1 MEFSETFLPKS
12 SFLTTEPD
20 RLQTSDAELV
30 KGCLAGEHAAWE
42 TIVRLHHQRI
52 YNLAYR
58 FTGRFDEAEDL
69 AQEIFLKV
77 YRILGSYRPES
88 GALITWIVRV
98 GRNHLIDH
106 YRRFKTERSKTDSLE
121 VEYEKAEENPARFT
135 DPAEALEQRELS
147 ERIHAALLRISEEL
161 REAVIL
167 RDLEGF
173 TYEEIAETLKV
184 PVGTVKSRINRG
196 RLELAKIIRK
206 QGDRGA
212 L

>member
-1 MEFSETFLPKS
+1 
-12 SFLTTEPD
+12 
-20 RLQTSDAELV
+20 LQTSDAELV
-30 KGCLAGEHAAWE
+30 KGCLAGDHAAWE

-69 AQEIFLKV
+69 VQEIFLKV
-77 YRILGSYRPES
+77 YRSLALYRPES
-88 GALITWIVRV
+88 GALITWIAWV

-121 VEYEKAEENPARFT
+121 VEYERAEENPARYA

-147 ERIHAALLRISEEL
+147 ERVHRALRRISDDL
-161 REAVIL
+161 REAVVL

-173 TYEEIAETLKV
+173 TYEEIADILNV

-206 QGDRGA
+206 Q

>member
-1 MEFSETFLPKS
+1 
-12 SFLTTEPD
+12 
-20 RLQTSDAELV
+20 LQNSDAELV
-30 KGCLAGEHAAWE
+30 KGCMAGDHAAWE
-42 TIVRLHHQRI
+42 TIVRLHYQRI

-69 AQEIFLKV
+69 VQEIFLKV
-77 YRILGSYRPES
+77 YRSLALYRPES

-121 VEYEKAEENPARFT
+121 VEYERAEENPVRYV
-135 DPAEALEQRELS
+135 DPAEALEQQELS
-147 ERIHAALLRISEEL
+147 ERVHRALLRVSEDL

-173 TYEEIAETLKV
+173 TYEEIAGMLNV

-206 QGDRGA
+206 Q